1 MAALW
6 YVFQARDNSATGLGA
21 RLTGL
26 SPTWVFL
33 KKLADNSDVTPQP
46 AVVEVAQ
53 GVYKYSFD
61 AELNGDCV
69 GQLNLLGGGNPN
81 NVALN
86 PGDQYVDQPLTRE
99 SSRLLSGISS
109 SGQVAL
115 APGGLDAVQVESG
128 VNARQALSPIL
139 AASAGVLLGAGTGTI
154 VIKGGNVPVTR
165 ITATTDNAGNRTA
178 VTLSLP
184 A

>member
-26 SPTWVFL
+26 SPAWVFL
-33 KKLADNSDVTPQP
+33 KKLDDNSNVTPQP

-53 GVYKYSFD
+53 GVYKFSFD
-61 AELNGDCV
+61 AELSGDCA
-69 GQLNLLGGGNPN
+69 GQLDVLGGG
-81 NVALN
+81 AGSLTLN
-86 PGDQYVDQPLTRE
+86 PADRYVDTFLTRE
-99 SSRLLSGISS
+99 SSRLITGISGG
-109 SGQVAL
+109 GQVAL
-115 APGGLDAVQVESG
+115 SPAGLDAVQVETG

-139 AASAGVLLGAGTGTI
+139 AASCGVLLGAGTGT
-154 VIKGGNVPVTR
+154 VVVKGGNVAVTR
-165 ITATTDNAGNRTA
+165 ITASTDNSGNRTA